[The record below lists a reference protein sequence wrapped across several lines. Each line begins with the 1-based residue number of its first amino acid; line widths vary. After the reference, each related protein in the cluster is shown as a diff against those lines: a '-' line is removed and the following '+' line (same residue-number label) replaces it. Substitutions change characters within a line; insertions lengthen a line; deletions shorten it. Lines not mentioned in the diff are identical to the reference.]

1 MDAHRIR
8 WEVGI
13 SEMIAYKY
21 FTLPDKVYVAYIA
34 AICKWR
40 IVEIIGEN
48 PIATIKVEMT
58 IDD

>member
-1 MDAHRIR
+1 
-8 WEVGI
+8 
-13 SEMIAYKY
+13 MIAYKY

-48 PIATIKVEMT
+48 PIATVKVEVT
-58 IDD
+58 FDD